1 MIEIDVS
8 RKTYHRD
15 HDQSE
20 LVVLRDIRFS
30 VEPGQFC
37 CVVGPSGCGKTSL
50 LNMISGLD
58 EDFSGSVIID
68 GGAPSAGPPP
78 GYMFQAS
85 RLMPWLRVRENVEL
99 VTDDPETRVKIDELL
114 GEIGLEDFVDAYPAQ
129 LSGGMRRRVA
139 LARAIINEPP
149 LLLLDEPFLSLD
161 TPVANRLRRLL
172 IDVCGRRSS
181 TVLFVTHDLREALYL
196 ADRVLF
202 ISSRPGEIVLDH
214 LVDIQRPRTPEGED
228 IELLRLDLLKKN
240 PQLLSGLV
248 ENGGN
253 GNPGGTNVINHPH
266 PDC

>member
-1 MIEIDVS
+1 MAVLNMIEVDVS
-8 RKTYHRD
+8 KKVYHQD

-20 LVVLRDIRFS
+20 LIVLRDIQFS
-30 VEPGQFC
+30 VKPGQFC
-37 CVVGPSGCGKTSL
+37 CIVGPSGCGKTSL

-58 EDFSGSVIID
+58 EDFSGSVVID
-68 GGAPSAGPPP
+68 GGAPSVGPPP
-78 GYMFQAS
+78 GYMFQSS

-99 VTDDPETRVKIDELL
+99 VTDDPDARARIDELL
-114 GEIGLEDFVDAYPAQ
+114 GEIGLEDFVDAYPGQ

-139 LARAIINEPP
+139 LARAIINEPS

-202 ISSRPGEIVLDH
+202 ISSRPGEIVLDY
-214 LVDIQRPRTPEGED
+214 LVDVPRPRIPEGED
-228 IELLRLDLLKKN
+228 VELLRLELLRKN

-248 ENGGN
+248 EIDENGHQG
-253 GNPGGTNVINHPH
+253 
-266 PDC
+266 

>member
-1 MIEIDVS
+1 MIEVDVS
-8 RKTYHRD
+8 RKAYRQD
-15 HDQSE
+15 HDLSE

-37 CVVGPSGCGKTSL
+37 CIVGPSGCGKTSL

-58 EDFSGSVIID
+58 EDFSGSVRID

-78 GYMFQAS
+78 GYMFQSS
-85 RLMPWLRVRENVEL
+85 RLMPWLRVRENVDL
-99 VTDDPETRVKIDELL
+99 VTNDSAARENVDELL
-114 GEIGLEDFVDAYPAQ
+114 REIGLEDFVDAYPGQ

-139 LARAIINEPP
+139 LARAIINEPS

-214 LVDIQRPRTPEGED
+214 LVDIPRPRVPEGED
-228 IELLRLDLLKKN
+228 IELLRLELLKKD

-248 ENGGN
+248 ENDENSHQG
-253 GNPGGTNVINHPH
+253 
-266 PDC
+266 

>member
-1 MIEIDVS
+1 MAVLNMIEVDVS
-8 RKTYHRD
+8 KKVYHQD

-20 LVVLRDIRFS
+20 LIVLRDIQFS
-30 VEPGQFC
+30 VKPGQFC
-37 CVVGPSGCGKTSL
+37 CIVGPSGCGKTSL

-58 EDFSGSVIID
+58 EDFSGSVVID

-78 GYMFQAS
+78 GYMFQSS

-99 VTDDPETRVKIDELL
+99 VTDDPDARAKIDELL
-114 GEIGLEDFVDAYPAQ
+114 GEIGLEDFVDAYPGQ

-139 LARAIINEPP
+139 LARAIINEPS

-202 ISSRPGEIVLDH
+202 VSSRPGEIVLDY
-214 LVDIQRPRTPEGED
+214 LVDIPRPRIPEGED
-228 IELLRLDLLKKN
+228 VELLRLELLRQN

-248 ENGGN
+248 EIDENGHQG
-253 GNPGGTNVINHPH
+253 
-266 PDC
+266 

>member
-1 MIEIDVS
+1 MIEVDVS
-8 RKTYHRD
+8 RKAYRQD

-20 LVVLRDIRFS
+20 LEVLRDIRFS

-37 CVVGPSGCGKTSL
+37 CIVGPSGCGKTSL

-58 EDFSGSVIID
+58 ENFSGSVDID

-78 GYMFQAS
+78 GYMFQSS
-85 RLMPWLRVRENVEL
+85 RLMPWLRVCENVEL
-99 VTDDPETRVKIDELL
+99 VTDDPVAREKVAELL
-114 GEIGLEDFVDAYPAQ
+114 GEIGLEDFVDAYPGQ

-139 LARAIINEPP
+139 LARAIVNEPS

-214 LVDIQRPRTPEGED
+214 LVDIPRPRIPEGED
-228 IELLRLDLLKKN
+228 IELLRLELLKKN

-248 ENGGN
+248 ENGENSHQG
-253 GNPGGTNVINHPH
+253 
-266 PDC
+266 